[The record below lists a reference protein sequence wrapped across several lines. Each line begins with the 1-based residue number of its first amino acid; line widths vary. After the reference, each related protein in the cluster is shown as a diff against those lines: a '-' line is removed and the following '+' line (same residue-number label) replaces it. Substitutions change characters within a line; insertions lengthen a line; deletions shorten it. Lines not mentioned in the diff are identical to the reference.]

1 MIKLWWRLVRFGF
14 RLLYNE
20 MAFTYDLVSKVVS
33 LGEWRCWQRGGLK
46 HINVQ
51 RGSLVLELAHGTGDL
66 QLDLSSTGYRTIGYD
81 LSPYMGRITQRKLT
95 KHNIKAKLSR
105 GKAQTLPFKD
115 NLFDAV
121 ICTFPT
127 PFVFEQETLR
137 EVHRVLKPNGRFVIV
152 INGVLTGG
160 GAVKQFL
167 EWLYRITGQ
176 RADAESNEHQFD
188 EMSAFFK
195 TAGFET
201 EFVREF
207 CRRSYA
213 QIIVASDAEFTPR

>member
-20 MAFTYDLVSKVVS
+20 MAFTYDFVSKVVS

-46 HINVQ
+46 HLNAEK
-51 RGSLVLELAHGTGDL
+51 GSLVLELAHGTGDL
-66 QLDLSSTGYRTIGYD
+66 QLDLVSGGYRTIGYD
-81 LSPYMGRITQRKLT
+81 LSPYMGRITQRKLH
-95 KHNIKAKLSR
+95 KHNIMAKLAR

-115 NLFDAV
+115 DAFDAV

-137 EVHRVLKPNGRFVIV
+137 EVRRVLKQGGRFVIV

-160 GAVKQFL
+160 GAVKNFL

-176 RADAESNEHQFD
+176 RADAGSNEQQFD
-188 EMSAFFK
+188 EMSVFFK
-195 TAGFET
+195 AVGFET
-201 EFVREF
+201 EFVREQ
-207 CRRSYA
+207 CRGSYA
-213 QIIVASDAEFTPR
+213 QIIVATKFTAF